1 MPCGVRHD
9 ALLYAEGVV
18 PLPVCALKKRT
29 KCCGYSKSQP
39 LAHHC
44 DAEGVVV
51 QQLLGMG
58 EQTVG
63 CKIMKKRAK
72 AAIPEIRKE

>member
-1 MPCGVRHD
+1 MRLEEAD
-9 ALLYAEGVV
+9 EML
-18 PLPVCALKKRT
+18 RIF
-29 KCCGYSKSQP
+29 KSQP

-44 DAEGVVV
+44 DAEGVIV

>member
-1 MPCGVRHD
+1 MRLEEAD
-9 ALLYAEGVV
+9 EML
-18 PLPVCALKKRT
+18 RIF
-29 KCCGYSKSQP
+29 KSQQF
-39 LAHHC
+39 ARHC

-72 AAIPEIRKE
+72 VAIPEIRKE